1 MLYPTL
7 NQPLTILAMFVVGL
21 ASGIIVDIGRLLASL
36 IGWQKFSRH
45 FFDFLA
51 VIFSC
56 ALLLFVNLKVNYGQF
71 RLYIILIFSL
81 SLILE
86 RFLSKI
92 LWTFIASKCYTSIE
106 NVKKKF
112 FLRKKSGRK
121 KEKQN

>member
-7 NQPLTILAMFVVGL
+7 NQPLTILAIFLVGL
-21 ASGIIVDIGRLLASL
+21 ASGVIVDIGRLLASL
-36 IGWQKFSRH
+36 IGGQKYSRH

-51 VIFSC
+51 VIISC
-56 ALLLFVNLKVNYGQF
+56 ELLLLTNLKVNYGQF
-71 RLYIILIFSL
+71 RLYVILIFLL
-81 SLILE
+81 SLALE

-92 LWTFIASKCYTSIE
+92 LWTTIASKCYTSIE
-106 NVKKKF
+106 NVKKKL